1 MIPMIPPSIPTSLC
15 IQHLS
20 VPIEIVGTLPQP
32 PREKGHRP
40 MAAPLILPLANPARQ
55 LQQVVVSASKY
66 QESNLELP
74 FASGALFML
83 DRVCKTIGQV
93 TQVRQVTPLE
103 APDFSVC
110 PVCDFRLPAKVENDA
125 R

>member
-1 MIPMIPPSIPTSLC
+1 
-15 IQHLS
+15 
-20 VPIEIVGTLPQP
+20 
-32 PREKGHRP
+32 
-40 MAAPLILPLANPARQ
+40 MAAPLILPLTRQ
-55 LQQVVVSASKY
+55 GSYSKSASKY

-83 DRVCKTIGQV
+83 DRVCQTIGQV